1 MNNNNNNKQ
10 FNTPEEYLKLIDP
23 DILSSFSPEQKNE
36 MIRLINKLISPPSR
50 KLVDLRFTVD
60 LIITRYFV
68 VLLVGKD
75 RRSQKRNYLPENVS
89 KFGNLVTAWII
100 LISLNL
106 FIIGNILLGLYLI
119 KSVVGINFFPGHISD
134 TVDKIIK

>member
-1 MNNNNNNKQ
+1 MNNNNNKQ

-89 KFGNLVTAWII
+89 KFGNLVTASII

-119 KSVVGINFFPGHISD
+119 KSVVGINFFQGHISD
-134 TVDKIIK
+134 TVEKIIK

>member
-89 KFGNLVTAWII
+89 KFGNLVTASII

-134 TVDKIIK
+134 TVEKIIK

>member
-1 MNNNNNNKQ
+1 MNNNNKQ

-89 KFGNLVTAWII
+89 KFGNLVTASII

-134 TVDKIIK
+134 TVEKIIK